1 MSLKTLKGSME
12 EGKIKFGIRQVLKVH
27 KNKKKKSLKVFV
39 VKDARDETIELLQK
53 NEINFEFLKNKEE
66 ISKELGI
73 DFESEV
79 FLVE

>member
-1 MSLKTLKGSME
+1 ME
-12 EGKIKFGIRQVLKVH
+12 EGKIKFGIRQVLKAH